1 MRAAGLCA
9 AASGGHARLIG
20 AWARVRC
27 RGARLALSVLRV
39 FFGFAAWHA
48 AAPYACRPYKSAVV
62 GLANALLPDVAVE
75 VGCGLGDIISRV
87 HAAERIGIDAD
98 ARVIRAARFVHR
110 RGRWIHGD
118 VSQIWHLFPG
128 QRRIDC
134 LIMVNWIHSLSPAE
148 LAQLLLPLL
157 ARTRYLI
164 MDAVDA
170 EGPPSYRYKHDFA
183 FLAGKVRQV
192 SCARVPGEP
201 RTFTVF
207 EALS

>member
-1 MRAAGLCA
+1 MSVPIA
-9 AASGGHARLIG
+9 AAYHAG
-20 AWARVRC
+20 AWARIRC
-27 RGARLALSVLRV
+27 RGARVAVSVLRV
-39 FFGFAAWHA
+39 FFSFDPWHA

-62 GLANALLPDVAVE
+62 ALANALLPDVAVE

-87 HAAERIGIDAD
+87 RAAERIGIDAD
-98 ARVIRAARFVHR
+98 ARVIRAARFLHR

-118 VSQIWHLFPG
+118 ASRIRELFPG

-157 ARTRYLI
+157 AKTHYLI
-164 MDAVDA
+164 VDGIDA
-170 EGPPSYRYKHDFA
+170 EGTPSYRYKHDFA

-192 SCARVPGEP
+192 SFVRVPGEP
-201 RTFTVF
+201 RTFTAF
-207 EALS
+207 EALL